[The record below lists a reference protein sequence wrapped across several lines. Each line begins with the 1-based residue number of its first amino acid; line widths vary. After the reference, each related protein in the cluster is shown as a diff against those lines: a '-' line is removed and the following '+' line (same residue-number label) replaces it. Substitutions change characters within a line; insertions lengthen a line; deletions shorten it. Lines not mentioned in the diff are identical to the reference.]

1 MPVAT
6 ADAASTAPSAAAAAA
21 AVHAATTPPLQPFS
35 THQPTGPSS
44 PLVHS
49 FFDKSTS
56 TWTYLVVDPSSG
68 HAAIIDSVLEYDC
81 ASSTVGMES
90 VKGLLAFVR
99 EKGYQIEK
107 IMETHVHADH
117 LTGAHVLKQV
127 REDVRT
133 PHPGSEPSNRCDLY
147 PVSKTR

>member
-1 MPVAT
+1 MPVA
-6 ADAASTAPSAAAAAA
+6 AATLAPAAAATP
-21 AVHAATTPPLQPFS
+21 AATTPPLQPFS

-56 TWTYLVVDPSSG
+56 TWTYLVVDPASG

-81 ASSTVGMES
+81 ASGTVGMES
-90 VKGLLAFVR
+90 VKGLLAFVQ

-127 REDVRT
+127 
-133 PHPGSEPSNRCDLY
+133 SEVLHIQDLPDRCGLHSY
-147 PVSKTR
+147 PV